1 MSSQKILLSALPE
14 EQSFQMTCKTF
25 FGLENVLANEL
36 QAIGAKEINT
46 ARRSVY
52 FTGDKTVM
60 YKANYC
66 LRTALNV
73 LVPFCT
79 FNAKDENEL
88 YNEVYNIAWD
98 NYFTLKHTFAIETT
112 INSDFFKHSQFA
124 ALKAKDAIVDYFRA
138 KTGKRPFIDTENPQ
152 ILIHLHISDK
162 TCTLSLNSSG
172 EPLFKR
178 GYRAASVQA
187 PINEALA
194 AGMLKLSGWTPEH
207 NLFDPM
213 CGSGT
218 ILIEAAMIAKNIA
231 PGVFRKQY
239 GFENWINFE
248 SEILEEIAEQE
259 HVNKP
264 EKLPIITGIDNS
276 GLAIN
281 ATNRN
286 LQNSFL
292 NNFVKVENKDFFEC
306 EKPFENGFIVTNPPY
321 GERLTTSSMSRFYAQ
336 IGDKLKNS
344 FTNFETWIIS
354 SDKEAMKFIGLH
366 PEKKIKLF
374 NGPLECSFNK
384 YSVYEGS
391 KKYSKNDT
399 NKDQSQD

>member
-1 MSSQKILLSALPE
+1 MSSPQILLSALPE
-14 EQSFQMTCKTF
+14 KESFQMTCKTF

-36 QAIGAKEINT
+36 QAIGAKEIKT

-52 FTGDKTVM
+52 FSGDKSVM

-79 FNAKDENEL
+79 FYAKDENEL
-88 YNEVYNIAWD
+88 YNEVYNIAWE

-112 INSDFFKHSQFA
+112 INSDFFKHSQYA
-124 ALKAKDAIVDYFRA
+124 ALKTKDAIVDYFRA
-138 KTGKRPFIDTENPQ
+138 KTGKRPFIDAENPQ

-178 GYRAASVQA
+178 GYKVSNGAA
-187 PINEALA
+187 PINEILA
-194 AGMLKLSGWTPEH
+194 AGMLKLSGWTPKH

-218 ILIEAAMIAKNIA
+218 ILIEAAMIAENIA

-239 GFENWINFE
+239 SFENWSNFE
-248 SEILEEIAEQE
+248 SKILEGIAEQE
-259 HVNKP
+259 HDNNPKD
-264 EKLPIITGIDNS
+264 LPVITGIDIS
-276 GLAIN
+276 GQAIH
-281 ATNRN
+281 ATNKN

-292 NNFVKVENKDFFEC
+292 NNYIKVENKDFFEC
-306 EKPFENGFIVTNPPY
+306 KKPFEKGFIITNPPY
-321 GERLTTSSMSRFYAQ
+321 GEKFKNNSLSRFYAQ

-354 SDKEAMKFIGLH
+354 PDKEALKFIGLH
-366 PEKKIKLF
+366 PEKKVKLF

-384 YSVYEGS
+384 YTVYEGS
-391 KKYSKNDT
+391 KKQYKN
-399 NKDQSQD
+399 NLQRPYQY